1 MPLLASPAKVQES
14 LDLFLVH
21 AAYASVLHPGR
32 RQDPVTFS
40 GGLGW
45 WDGGHSEEVRPSD
58 KRDAPVFVRF
68 LALLT
73 LCSISNSPTICL
85 EENLKKQLD
94 AKFNGL
100 GIWIVT
106 HSLYESSDFGFC
118 MCNFPIV
125 MANNVIF
132 IVK

>member
-1 MPLLASPAKVQES
+1 MPLFASPAKVRES

-58 KRDAPVFVRF
+58 ERDAPVFVRL

-73 LCSISNSPTICL
+73 PCSISNSPTTCL
-85 EENLKKQLD
+85 ENMKIQPD
-94 AKFNGL
+94 AYFNDL
-100 GIWIVT
+100 GISIVT
-106 HSLYESSDFGFC
+106 HYT
-118 MCNFPIV
+118 
-125 MANNVIF
+125 
-132 IVK
+132 